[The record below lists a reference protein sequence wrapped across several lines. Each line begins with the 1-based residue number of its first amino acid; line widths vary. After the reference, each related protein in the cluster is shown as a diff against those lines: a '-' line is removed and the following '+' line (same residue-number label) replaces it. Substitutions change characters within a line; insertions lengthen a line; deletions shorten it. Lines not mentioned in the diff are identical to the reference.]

1 MSITQEAWSTEPE
14 KAGGKATTLEG
25 KISKMADK
33 DKTPERVNEPKY
45 NPFTQ
50 QELPAC
56 KPLLVPKL
64 VVITFMFIGTLFI
77 PLGAIC
83 LQASSTVVEYTKRYD
98 DFCVPGV
105 SNAEKDANML
115 TANGAGTSC
124 QVTFQVTEKMK
135 KPVFVYY
142 ELHNFYQNHR
152 RYVKSRSDE
161 QIRGDATGAMSSCEP
176 KVYTGG
182 EQKLE
187 VSPCGLIAWSFFND
201 TYTFQKNGQSLAI
214 DEKGIAWKSDRK
226 EKFGSQIAN
235 NFNLGSSEL
244 SQYRGGGT
252 ITGPLNE
259 NEHFIVWMRTSA
271 LPTFR
276 KLYGKIDEDLEAG
289 TTITVD
295 VDNRY
300 NTYKF
305 SGKKKLVLSTASW
318 LGGKNDFLGIAYL
331 TVGSICFI
339 FGLVFLGLLCKYPR
353 ELGDVTLLSW
363 NKVAKE

>member
-1 MSITQEAWSTEPE
+1 
-14 KAGGKATTLEG
+14 
-25 KISKMADK
+25 MAETK
-33 DKTPERVNEPKY
+33 VERLNEPKY

-77 PLGAIC
+77 PLGAVC
-83 LQASSTVVEYTKRYD
+83 LQASSEVVEYTKRYD
-98 DFCVPGV
+98 DLCVTGATNSDKE
-105 SNAEKDANML
+105 SNLLA
-115 TANGAGTSC
+115 TSGAGTNC
-124 QVTFQVTEKMK
+124 QVTLAITEKMK
-135 KPVFVYY
+135 APVYIYY
-142 ELHNFYQNHR
+142 EMHNFYQNHR

-161 QIRGDATGAMSSCEP
+161 QNRGDAAGAMSSCEP

-182 EQKLE
+182 DSKLE

-201 TYTFQKNGQSLAI
+201 TYSMSMNGQNLPFS
-214 DEKGIAWKSDRK
+214 EKGIAWTSDRK
-226 EKFGSQIAN
+226 EKFGNQVAL
-235 NFNLGSSEL
+235 NFNDIPE
-244 SQYRGGGT
+244 YRGGGT
-252 ITGPLNE
+252 ITGPVNE

-276 KLYGKIDEDLEAG
+276 KLYGKIDQDLEAG
-289 TTITVD
+289 SLITVD
-295 VDNRY
+295 IDNRY

-305 SGKKKLVLSTASW
+305 DGKKKIVLSTASW

>member
-1 MSITQEAWSTEPE
+1 MAEKEA
-14 KAGGKATTLEG
+14 KRA
-25 KISKMADK
+25 
-33 DKTPERVNEPKY
+33 NEPKY

-64 VVITFMFIGTLFI
+64 VVITFMFIGCLFI
-77 PLGAIC
+77 PLGAVC
-83 LQASSTVVEYTKRYD
+83 LQASSTVVEYTRRYD
-98 DFCVPGV
+98 DFCVNGAT
-105 SNAEKDANML
+105 NTEKDLNLNAQ
-115 TANGAGTSC
+115 GGDGTSC

-135 KPVFVYY
+135 KPVYVYY

-161 QIRGDATGAMSSCEP
+161 QIRGDATGSQSSCEP

-182 EQKLE
+182 EAKLE
-187 VSPCGLIAWSFFND
+187 VSPCGLIAWSYFND
-201 TYTFQKNGQSLAI
+201 TYGFSKNGAPLTVQ
-214 DEKGIAWKSDRK
+214 EKGIAWKSDRK
-226 EKFGSQIAN
+226 EKFGNQLAT
-235 NFNLGSSEL
+235 NFNLGTPEL
-244 SQYRGGGT
+244 IKYRGGGT
-252 ITGPLNE
+252 ITGPVNE
-259 NEHFIVWMRTSA
+259 DEHFIVWMRTSA

-276 KLYGKIDEDLEAG
+276 KLWGKIDEDVEAG
-289 TTITVD
+289 STITVD
-295 VDNRY
+295 VSNRY

-305 SGKKKLVLSTASW
+305 DGKKKLVLSTATW

-331 TVGSICFI
+331 TIGSICFV

-363 NKVAKE
+363 NKASKE

>member
-1 MSITQEAWSTEPE
+1 MAE
-14 KAGGKATTLEG
+14 KGA
-25 KISKMADK
+25 
-33 DKTPERVNEPKY
+33 PERVNEPKY

-77 PLGAIC
+77 PLGAVC

-98 DFCVPGV
+98 DFCVTGATN
-105 SNAEKDANML
+105 SDKSDAL
-115 TANGAGTSC
+115 TALGGAGTNC
-124 QVTFQVTEKMK
+124 QVSFQITEKMK
-135 KPVFVYY
+135 SPVYVYY

-161 QIRGDATGAMSSCEP
+161 QIRGDASGAQSACEP

-182 EQKLE
+182 DSKLE

-201 TYTFQKNGQSLAI
+201 TYDFSLNGAPLAVN
-214 DEKGIAWKSDRK
+214 EKGIAWSSDRK
-226 EKFGSQIAN
+226 EKFGNQPAL
-235 NFNLGSSEL
+235 NFNEGTPEL
-244 SQYRGGGT
+244 AKYRGGGT
-252 ITGPLNE
+252 ITGPVNE
-259 NEHFIVWMRTSA
+259 DEHFIVWMRTSA

-276 KLYGKIDEDLEAG
+276 KLWGKIDQDLEAG
-289 TTITVD
+289 STITVD
-295 VDNRY
+295 IDNRY

-305 SGKKKLVLSTASW
+305 DGKKKMVLSTASW

-331 TVGSICFI
+331 TIGCICFV
-339 FGLVFLGLLCKYPR
+339 FGLVFLALLCKYPR

-363 NKVAKE
+363 NKVSKE